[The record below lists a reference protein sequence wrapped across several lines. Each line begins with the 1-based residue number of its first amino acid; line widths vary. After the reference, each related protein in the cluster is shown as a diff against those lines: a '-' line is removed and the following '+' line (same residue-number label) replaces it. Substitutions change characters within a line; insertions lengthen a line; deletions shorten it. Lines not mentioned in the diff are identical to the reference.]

1 MARIPFNG
9 DFKITQKFGND
20 LVVNGTHVYAVYGYK
35 GHNGIDYGVPTG
47 TNILAPH
54 PGKVMEALFDP
65 TGYGWYVKIE
75 NAIEGSILAHM
86 MSLNVKQGD
95 IVSEGQQVGIS
106 DNTGNSTGPH
116 LHWGYYRFPR
126 DRQNGYGGMIDQTPY
141 IVTVSISDPTP
152 TIPSGDQSSQI
163 KNFLIEKGYTDPN
176 SHFEVIKVMYES
188 DLKLKSGNYILKE
201 DCNKA
206 KDSAVSEAVA
216 VEKTNCATTQNT
228 AVAEAVKNATADVE
242 SKYQDY
248 VKVKDSGEYKFATFL
263 FGLFGKNK
271 NKELI

>member
-126 DRQNGYGGMIDQTPY
+126 DRQNGYGGMIDQSPY

-216 VEKTNCATTQNT
+216 AEKTSCATAQNT
-228 AVAEAVKNATADVE
+228 AVAEAVKIAKADVE
-242 SKYQDY
+242 SQYQDY

-263 FGLFGKNK
+263 FGLFGKK
-271 NKELI
+271 